1 MSKFKIGDKVRIK
14 ENLNEYD
21 FYDVIPEMLK
31 YRGKE
36 FEIADLRYNTIFGEF
51 YMLNNVDYFWHEDAL
66 ELVNESEIKILGVDY
81 TTNTLKIEES
91 VSQKVRGFEIVSDEF
106 RKYIDVNIKIP
117 RRSSSKSAGYDIYTP
132 IDITIPPNG
141 ISDAVQTDIK
151 AYMLDDE
158 YLEIVPRSSL
168 GFKKGLMLINTCGII
183 DSDYYS
189 NPDNDGNIGFKFKNL
204 TDKTVELKAGERI
217 LQGIFKKYLI
227 TDYDNCDIERMGGI
241 GSTGNK

>member
-21 FYDVIPEMLK
+21 FYDIIPEMLK

-36 FEIADLRYNTIFGEF
+36 FEIADLRYNTIFGEL

-81 TTNTLKIEES
+81 ATNTLKIEES

-106 RKYIDVNIKIP
+106 RKHPNVDIRIP
-117 RRSSSKSAGYDIYTP
+117 TRATSESAGYDISTP
-132 IDITIPPNG
+132 IDIIIPPNG
-141 ISDAVQTDIK
+141 ISDAIQTDLK
-151 AYMLDDE
+151 AYMLEDE
-158 YLEIVPRSSL
+158 VLEIVPRSSI
-168 GFKKGLMLINTCGII
+168 GFKKGLMLINTVGII

-204 TDKTVELKAGERI
+204 TDKTVEIKAGERI

-227 TDYDNCDIERMGGI
+227 TDYDNCDIERMGGM
-241 GSTGNK
+241 GSTGTK

>member
-21 FYDVIPEMLK
+21 FYDIIPEMLK

-36 FEIADLRYNTIFGEF
+36 FEIADLRYNTIFGEL
-51 YMLNNVDYFWHEDAL
+51 YMLNNVNYFWHEDAL

-81 TTNTLKIEES
+81 ATNTLKIEES

-106 RKYIDVNIKIP
+106 RKHPNVDIRIP
-117 RRSSSKSAGYDIYTP
+117 TRATTESAGYDISTP
-132 IDITIPPNG
+132 IDIKIPPHG
-141 ISDAVQTDIK
+141 ISEAIQTDIK
-151 AYMLDDE
+151 AYMLYDE
-158 YLEIVPRSSL
+158 YLEIVPRSSI
-168 GFKKGLMLINTCGII
+168 GFKKGLMLVNTCGII

-217 LQGIFKKYLI
+217 LQGIFKKYLLA
-227 TDYDNCDIERMGGI
+227 DEDNCNTIRKSGI
-241 GSTGNK
+241 GSSGTK

>member
-21 FYDVIPEMLK
+21 FYDIIPEMLK
-31 YRGKE
+31 FKGKE
-36 FEIADLRYNTIFGEF
+36 FKIADLRYNTIFGEF
-51 YMLNNVDYFWHEDAL
+51 YMLNNVDYFWYEDAL

-91 VSQKVRGFEIVSDEF
+91 VPQKVRGFEIVSDEF
-106 RKYIDVNIKIP
+106 RKYIDVDIKLP
-117 RRSSSKSAGYDIYTP
+117 TRATTESAGYDISTP
-132 IDITIPPNG
+132 VDIKIPPHG
-141 ISDAVQTDIK
+141 ISEAIQTDIK
-151 AYMLDDE
+151 AYMLYDE
-158 YLEIVPRSSL
+158 YLEIVPRSSI
-168 GFKKGLMLINTCGII
+168 GFKKGLMLVNTCGII

-217 LQGIFKKYLI
+217 LQGIFKKYLLA
-227 TDYDNCDIERMGGI
+227 DEDNCNTIRKGGI
-241 GSTGNK
+241 GSSND